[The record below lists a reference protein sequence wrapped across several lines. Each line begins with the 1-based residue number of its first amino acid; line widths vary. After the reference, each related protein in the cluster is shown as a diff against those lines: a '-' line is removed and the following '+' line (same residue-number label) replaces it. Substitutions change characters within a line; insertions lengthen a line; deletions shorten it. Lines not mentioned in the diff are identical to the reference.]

1 MIKLVRVCQMMMQ
14 FTQYK
19 CEQQYSV
26 QQMME
31 EDQNELQVGN
41 NIILQSTAMECSV
54 WSETNIV

>member
-31 EDQNELQVGN
+31 EYQNELQVGD
-41 NIILQSTAMECSV
+41 NIQMESSVKECSV
-54 WSETNIV
+54 IF

>member
-31 EDQNELQVGN
+31 EDQNELQVN
-41 NIILQSTAMECSV
+41 ARVLECSV
-54 WSETNIV
+54 VF